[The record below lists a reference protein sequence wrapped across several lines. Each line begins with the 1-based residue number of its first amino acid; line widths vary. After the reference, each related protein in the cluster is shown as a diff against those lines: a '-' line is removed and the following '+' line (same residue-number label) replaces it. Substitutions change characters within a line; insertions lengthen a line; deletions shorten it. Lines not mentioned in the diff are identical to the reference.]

1 MIVKTLN
8 FIESMKNSLD
18 IENKKA
24 LIIGRSP
31 FVNSVKWDKIDFTKY
46 FVICINYPVPNIPVD
61 IVIAR
66 DDTPDPVL
74 APATLFISPKT
85 GYNFVHNIE
94 KPDDIQFQSYTS
106 SSAVF
111 LAHKLGFKEVYL
123 IGVDHI
129 EDHKPFEH
137 YDGVINKRPASVE
150 ANRLCKAYI
159 CSFKDRMSIYQ
170 TNPNAKGWDL
180 PYVEIEDL
188 Y

>member
-1 MIVKTLN
+1 VKTTN

-18 IENKKA
+18 IGNKKA

-31 FVNSVKWDKIDFTKY
+31 FVNLVKWDKIDFTKY
-46 FVICINYPVPNIPVD
+46 FVICINYPVSDIPVD

-66 DDTPDPVL
+66 DDTPNPVL

-85 GYNFVHNIE
+85 GYNFTHETKSKEDIE
-94 KPDDIQFQSYTS
+94 FHCYTS

-111 LAHKLGFKEVYL
+111 LAHKLGFKEAYL
-123 IGVDHI
+123 IGIDHI
-129 EDHKPFEH
+129 EDNKPFSH
-137 YDGVINKRPASVE
+137 YDGIINKGIATAE
-150 ANRLCKAYI
+150 ANRLCNAYI
-159 CSFKDRMSIYQ
+159 CSFKDKMSIYQ

-180 PYVEIEDL
+180 PYKKIEDL